1 MSRNPEHVTEP
12 LLRVQDLDVRYGPSQ
27 ALFGVSIEV
36 APGGVLAVL
45 GVNGAGKSTLARA
58 ISGLVAP
65 TAGRVTFDGRD
76 ITRLPA
82 HRIRRL
88 GLTYIPEGRGIFPGL
103 SVIENLRMAVAQ
115 ERRSDRAAAIERA
128 CEHFPVLGHRSSQR
142 AGSLSGGEQ
151 QMLALARA
159 LAVSP
164 KLIIADEM
172 SLGLAPLMAESVFA
186 GLEEARRSGI
196 TIVLIEQFVHRAL
209 SMADSCVILTSGRV
223 GWSGPADEAGQE
235 VIDRYLGEADQ
246 ATANLAVGEL

>member
-1 MSRNPEHVTEP
+1 MTEP
-12 LLRVQDLDVRYGPSQ
+12 LLQVRDLDVRYGSSQ
-27 ALFGVSIEV
+27 ALFGVSIDV
-36 APGGVLAVL
+36 APGGVVAVL

-65 TAGRVTFDGRD
+65 TAGRVTFEGKD
-76 ITRLPA
+76 ITGLPA

-128 CEHFPVLGHRSSQR
+128 IERFPVLGKRSSQR

-172 SLGLAPLMAESVFA
+172 SLGLAPLMAESVFE

-209 SMADSCVILTSGRV
+209 SMADSCVILTRGRV
-223 GWSGPADEAGQE
+223 GWSGPASEAGQE
-235 VIDRYLGEADQ
+235 VIDRYLGEAEH
-246 ATANLAVGEL
+246 ATANSAVGGV